1 MARAVAITGNNNRQA
16 QAQGLWHDEE
26 FQCLRVE
33 VDEVPDEGDTTP
45 FPGEDTIMM
54 IYDGC
59 PLLPPLGMHYLSN
72 PSLGTPTHCSWG
84 CRNTGM

>member
-1 MARAVAITGNNNRQA
+1 MMKNFSASGSV
-16 QAQGLWHDEE
+16 AQG
-26 FQCLRVE
+26 VE

-72 PSLGTPTHCSWG
+72 PSLGTPAHCSWG